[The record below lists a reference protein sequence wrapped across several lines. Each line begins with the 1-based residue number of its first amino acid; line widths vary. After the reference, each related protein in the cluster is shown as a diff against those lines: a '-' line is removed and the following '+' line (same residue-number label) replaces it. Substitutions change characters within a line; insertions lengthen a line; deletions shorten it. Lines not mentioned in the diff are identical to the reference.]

1 MSRKSRAFASS
12 MSSPSMATPADSSND
27 NGSSVCCA
35 STAGAPDV
43 EALRRL
49 SENLE
54 AVFVSTDLDF
64 CADARLSVAG
74 GRELAVH
81 RCVLAARS
89 PFFLSVFSAA
99 AKSARAGGPSPAG
112 FELRELAGEFEV
124 GYDALAAVVAY
135 LYGGRVRDLP
145 TGVCSCVDHEC
156 HHGACRPVVEFMVE
170 VLYASFTFL
179 IAELVTIY
187 QVLCS
192 CFTAFIFVL

>member
-1 MSRKSRAFASS
+1 
-12 MSSPSMATPADSSND
+12 MSSPSMAMPADSSND
-27 NGSSVCCA
+27 NGSSICCA
-35 STAGAPDV
+35 STTAAGAPDV

-89 PFFLSVFSAA
+89 PFFLSVFSSA
-99 AKSARAGGPSPAG
+99 AKSAGDGPSPAG
-112 FELRELAGEFEV
+112 FELRDLAREFEV
-124 GYDALAAVVAY
+124 GYDALVALVAY
-135 LYGGRVRDLP
+135 LYSGRVRDLP

-156 HHGACRPVVEFMVE
+156 PHEACRPVVEFMVE

-179 IAELVTIY
+179 ISELVTIY
-187 QVLCS
+187 QVLYF